1 MKKRYLDILYW
12 LGLYLFWLLVF
23 QRRAFNLSQTA
34 TVQFCYL
41 LFVVVNYYWNALYN
55 IPRFLQSRR
64 YIRFGLALAGGIF
77 LAAAARV
84 PVALYLNE
92 HFFIPGK
99 PQPGAGPIFTNSL
112 INIGIWVVC
121 LVALKLVVDRFR
133 FQQHLDDVKKQKEQA
148 ELDFL
153 NAQFNPHFLFNSI
166 NSIYGHIDKQNA
178 TARSMLLSFSDMLRY
193 QLYECNE
200 SYVLID
206 KELSYLR
213 NYVALQRIR
222 KDPKLQICL
231 DIPEDLQGFRISPLL
246 FIAFIENS
254 FKYLGAGDEAGD
266 FVSISFSK
274 TNGELAF
281 LCRNSVVEHIAK
293 LPEHKGIGISN
304 ARRRLE
310 LLYPARHKL
319 GISDNKKI
327 FEVDLK
333 IAIDET

>member
-41 LFVVVNYYWNALYN
+41 LFVVANYYWNALYN

-64 YIRFGLALAGGIF
+64 YMGFGLALAGGIF

-84 PVALYLNE
+84 PVAMYLNK
-92 HFFIPGK
+92 HFFIPDK

-121 LVALKLVVDRFR
+121 IVALKLVVDRFR

-153 NAQFNPHFLFNSI
+153 NAQFNPHFLFNSL

-206 KELSYLR
+206 KELSYLK
-213 NYVALQRIR
+213 NYVALQRMR
-222 KDPKLQICL
+222 KDPKLRICVN
-231 DIPEDLQGFRISPLL
+231 IPENLKGFTISPLL

-254 FKYLGAGDEAGD
+254 FKYIGTGSETGD

-274 TNGELAF
+274 EHGELTF
-281 LCRNSVVEHIAK
+281 SCKNSVVEHVAK

-310 LLYPARHKL
+310 LLYPSRHQL
-319 GISDNKKI
+319 SITQSEKI

-333 IAIDET
+333 LMIDET

>member
-1 MKKRYLDILYW
+1 MKKRYSDILYW
-12 LGLYLFWLLVF
+12 FGLYLFWLLVF
-23 QRRAFNLSQTA
+23 QRRAFDLSQTA
-34 TVQFCYL
+34 TIQFCYL
-41 LFVVVNYYWNALYN
+41 LFVAANYYLNALYN
-55 IPRFLQSRR
+55 IPRFLQTRR
-64 YIRFGLALAGGIF
+64 YIRFGLVLTGGIF
-77 LAAAARV
+77 LTAAARV
-84 PVALYLNE
+84 PVAMYLNK

-99 PQPGAGPIFTNSL
+99 PQPEARPIFINSL
-112 INIGIWVVC
+112 VNIGIWVVC
-121 LVALKLVVDRFR
+121 IVAAKLVVDRFR
-133 FQQHLDDVKKQKEQA
+133 FQQHLDEVKKQKEQA

-153 NAQFNPHFLFNSI
+153 NAQFNPHFLFNSL

-200 SYVLID
+200 HTVLID
-206 KELSYLR
+206 KELRYLR
-213 NYVALQRIR
+213 NYVELQRMR
-222 KDPKLQICL
+222 KDPRLQICL
-231 DIPEDLQGFRISPLL
+231 NIPENLRGFAISPLL

-274 TNGELAF
+274 ADGELIF
-281 LCRNSVVEHIAK
+281 SCKNSVVEHFAG

-310 LLYPARHKL
+310 LLYPSRHEL
-319 GISDNKKI
+319 SITQSEKI

>member
-1 MKKRYLDILYW
+1 MRKRYIDILYW
-12 LGLYLFWLLVF
+12 LILYLFWLLVF
-23 QRRAFNLSQTA
+23 QKRAFTLSQTA

-41 LFVVVNYYWNALYN
+41 LFVAGNYYLNARYN
-55 IPRFLQSRR
+55 IPRFLQTRKHLQ
-64 YIRFGLALAGGIF
+64 FALVLGSGII
-77 LAAAARV
+77 AAAALRV
-84 PVALYLNE
+84 PVAMFLNKN
-92 HFFIPGK
+92 FFIPGR
-99 PQPGAGPIFTNSL
+99 PQPAAAFVFTDSL
-112 INIGIWVVC
+112 INIGIWVIC
-121 LVALKLVVDRFR
+121 IVAAKLVVDRFR
-133 FQQHLDDVKKQKEQA
+133 FQQHLDEVKKQKEQA

-153 NAQFNPHFLFNSI
+153 NAQFNPHFLFNSL
-166 NSIYGHIDKQNA
+166 NSIYGHIDKQNT

-200 SYVLID
+200 NAVLID
-206 KELSYLR
+206 RELNYLR
-213 NYVALQRIR
+213 NYVELQRMR
-222 KDPKLQICL
+222 KDPKLQICV
-231 DIPEDLQGFRISPLL
+231 DIPEDLKGFRISPLL

-254 FKYLGAGDEAGD
+254 FKYLGAGNEAGD

-319 GISDNKKI
+319 SISDNKKI